1 MNSRVTRL
9 APQSSVA
16 SPHSVDLFDG
26 ARFGSKRFVG
36 KTRASGRHDPTPPRA
51 TKPKRRPLPGKA
63 RTRPWHCHWLCPS
76 RHPRATR
83 SGRRC
88 RKRRRRGRCLSR
100 SNLSHLSS
108 RPSRDIRRCRWAC
121 STSSRCGF
129 RAARRLC
136 LRVRPRRCRRR
147 RASCRSSNCSRLARA
162 RCRARS
168 QAHRPHRAQDH
179 CPAHCQARSPHRAAQ
194 RPPVARRGPLMS
206 LRRAASHLAM
216 SSHASL

>member
-1 MNSRVTRL
+1 MILNDTRRSSARRGSTRVRAPTVASANSRTARRNSETGRPCAVSRRL
-9 APQSSVA
+9 
-16 SPHSVDLFDG
+16 HRRRRRL
-26 ARFGSKRFVG
+26 VG
-36 KTRASGRHDPTPPRA
+36 WC
-51 TKPKRRPLPGKA
+51 RRPC
-63 RTRPWHCHWLCPS
+63 HCQWLCPS

-88 RKRRRRGRCLSR
+88 RKRRRRGRCR
-100 SNLSHLSS
+100 SCSNISHLSS

-147 RASCRSSNCSRLARA
+147 RASCSSSSCSRLARA
-162 RCRARS
+162 RCRARY

-179 CPAHCQARSPHRAAQ
+179 CPAHCQARSPRRAAQ
-194 RPPVARRGPLMS
+194 RPPVARRGPLLS
-206 LRRAASHLAM
+206 LRRASHLAT
-216 SSHASL
+216 SSHASR